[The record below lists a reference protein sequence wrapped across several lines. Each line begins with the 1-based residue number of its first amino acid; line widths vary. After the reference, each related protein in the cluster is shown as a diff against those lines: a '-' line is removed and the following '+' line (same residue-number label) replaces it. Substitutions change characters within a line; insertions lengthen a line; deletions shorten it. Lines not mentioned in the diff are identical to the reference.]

1 MKLKFFKMTTNR
13 IKFLIIRNKFR
24 NCHRKTVFLNPR
36 IKNYLMKHIR
46 NQVLLNKPSINEQEK
61 NYQGIINILIR
72 LQS

>member
-24 NCHRKTVFLNPR
+24 NCHRKTVILNPR

-46 NQVLLNKPSINEQEK
+46 NQVLLKLYKVNLKNCREIIKYLKEK
-61 NYQGIINILIR
+61 MNL
-72 LQS
+72 